1 MSHVDLKF
9 VDPPPGRFVVLE
21 GYDGAGKTTLI
32 NELGSRLPSRSIRVV
47 GRKAE
52 PSLVEIATVLERA
65 ATRPDP
71 RSEMLLRIAVEVERT
86 EVVSDALVGHD
97 IVVCDRGMMSLV
109 SWFDY
114 LGVERE
120 PFEPL
125 IAGLSDYHRNA
136 VTVVCV
142 ADFETCWARSSLRT
156 EKSRKDRLGKTTNRR
171 YFEMYESNVRLLAS
185 RESDVVFVNTV
196 ENDIADA
203 TDLVLEALV
212 SRGF

>member
-1 MSHVDLKF
+1 MDLKF

-21 GYDGAGKTTLI
+21 GYDGAGKSTVI

-52 PSLVEIATVLERA
+52 PSLIDIATVLERE

-125 IAGLSDYHRNA
+125 IAGLNDYHRNA

-142 ADFETCWARSSLRT
+142 ADFETCWARSSLRA

-185 RESDVVFVNTV
+185 RESDVVFVDTV
-196 ENDIADA
+196 ENDITDA
-203 TDLVLEALV
+203 TDQVLEALV
-212 SRGF
+212 MRGF